1 MALAGLAL
9 LAVAVPVIGRMVY
22 ALTTHNVGAL
32 QLLDLLVI
40 VTVVMIGVTI
50 TVRSRQSDAGKVMFG
65 IATVLVAIA
74 ITAAGDTLGRFIFG
88 GRSLFEGGPSASE
101 QTSAQAAPPGSTTPG
116 SGYTWAQLDHDYPGL
131 RTPCIKQ
138 PNAAG
143 KLQCYWSHYSN
154 VGLVEPAA
162 EKLPEGPVRDELLA
176 DFEFY
181 RKEYPQVQDCTT
193 TTLTTNFGCI
203 AGAQMLDSYDSEIAS
218 SIQQGLSGGH

>member
-1 MALAGLAL
+1 LALA
-9 LAVAVPVIGRMVY
+9 AVAVPVIGRMVY
-22 ALTTHNVGAL
+22 AQSTHNIRAL
-32 QLLDLLVI
+32 QLVDLLVI
-40 VTVVMIGVTI
+40 VAVVGIGVTI
-50 TVRSRQSDAGKVMFG
+50 TVRSRRSDAGKAMVG

-74 ITAAGDTLGRFIFG
+74 MTAAGDTLGRFIFG
-88 GRSLFEGGPSASE
+88 GRSLFEGGPAAGE
-101 QTSAQAAPPGSTTPG
+101 QTNAHSAPPGSTG

-131 RTPCIKQ
+131 RTPCVKQ

-154 VGLVEPAA
+154 VGLAGPAA
-162 EKLPEGPVRDELLA
+162 KNLPEGPVRDELLA

-193 TTLTTNFGCI
+193 MTLTTNFGCV

-218 SIQQGLSGGH
+218 SIQQGLGGGH